1 MIKSTILKFFEQ
13 PLYIVQAKLSGKVY
27 IPCLHRIFGASLKL
41 LHISFGNPKIERI

>member
-27 IPCLHRIFGASLKL
+27 IPCLNLTSRGKVYLIWQSQSQQ
-41 LHISFGNPKIERI
+41 INSYY